1 MSKITHVMSV
11 DLVPADAM
19 AAQKLRTALD
29 EMCAEDPTL
38 GVTIGPVDEILLQGV
53 TELHMEIAVDILKR
67 GRGLDF
73 QVGAPQVHYR
83 ECITKPIE
91 WDYTHKRQ
99 TGGWSE
105 YANEYAKVGV
115 HFEPTSGRGE
125 YAKVKIR
132 FEPGE
137 PGSGFAFESAVRGG
151 AVPEA
156 FIPAIEKGL
165 RTAAEEPG
173 VIAGFPVIDIRCALI
188 DGGYH
193 ETDSTERIFE
203 IAARACFRE
212 ALPKA
217 GPRLLEPIMEVGVVT
232 PQKYLGDV
240 VGDLNSRHGQVT
252 GMDELAGKQVIIA
265 FVPVANL
272 FGYIYTLKHM
282 TRGGATC
289 TMAFSHYEQ
298 VPPARGPDDD
308 NFPPAIGM
316 RA

>member
-1 MSKITHVMSV
+1 MSKITHIMSV

-38 GVTIGPVDEILLQGV
+38 GVTIGPVNEILLQGV
-53 TELHMEIAVDILKR
+53 SELHLEIAVDILRR
-67 GRGLDF
+67 GKGLVL

-83 ECITKPIE
+83 EGITKTIE

-99 TGGWSE
+99 TRG
-105 YANEYAKVGV
+105 
-115 HFEPTSGRGE
+115 TGE

-137 PGSGFAFESAVRGG
+137 PDSGFEFKNAMRGG

-156 FIPAIEKGL
+156 IIPAVEKGL
-165 RTAAEEPG
+165 RTAKETG
-173 VIAGFPVIDIRCALI
+173 VIAGFPVIDIKCTLI

-193 ETDSTERIFE
+193 DVDSTERTFD

-217 GPRLLEPIMEVGVVT
+217 GPRLLEPMMEVGVVT
-232 PQKYLGDV
+232 PQKYLGNV

-252 GMDELAGKQVIIA
+252 GMDEIDGRQVIIA

-272 FGYIYTLKHM
+272 FGYIHTLKHM

-298 VPPARGPDDD
+298 VPLHRGPDDD
-308 NFPPAIGM
+308 TFPPAIGM

>member
-1 MSKITHVMSV
+1 MSTITYVISV
-11 DLVPADAM
+11 PLQLPADAM
-19 AAQKLRTALD
+19 AALTLRAALD
-29 EMCAEDPTL
+29 EMCTADPTL
-38 GVTIGPVDEILLQGV
+38 SVAIEPGNEIVLQGFS
-53 TELHMEIAVDILKR
+53 ELQMEFAIDTLKR
-67 GRGLDF
+67 GKGLVL
-73 QVGAPQVHYR
+73 QVGSPQVRYL
-83 ECITKPIE
+83 ETITKIIE
-91 WDYTHKRQ
+91 WEYTHKRR
-99 TGGWSE
+99 TAGG
-105 YANEYAKVGV
+105 
-115 HFEPTSGRGE
+115 GE

-137 PGSGFAFESAVRGG
+137 PDSGFEFKNAMRGA

-156 FIPAIEKGL
+156 FIPAVENGL
-165 RTAAEEPG
+165 RAAKETG
-173 VIAGFPVIDIRCALI
+173 VIAGLPVIDLKCTLI

-193 ETDSTERIFE
+193 AVDSTERTFD

-217 GPRLLEPIMEVGVVT
+217 EPRLLEPMMEVGVVT
-232 PQKYLGDV
+232 PQKYLGNV
-240 VGDLNSRHGQVT
+240 IGDLNSRHGQVT
-252 GMDELAGKQVIIA
+252 GMDGLNGMQVIIA

-298 VPPARGPDDD
+298 VPPAIGPDDD
-308 NFPPAIGM
+308 NFPPAVGM

>member
-1 MSKITHVMSV
+1 MSKVTHVMSV

-19 AAQKLRTALD
+19 GAQKLRTALD

-38 GVTIGPVDEILLQGV
+38 GVTIGPVNEILLQGLS
-53 TELHMEIAVDILKR
+53 ELHLEIAVDILKR
-67 GRGLDF
+67 KGLVL

-83 ECITKPIE
+83 ECITKTIE

-99 TGGWSE
+99 TRD
-105 YANEYAKVGV
+105 
-115 HFEPTSGRGE
+115 TGE

-137 PGSGFAFESAVRGG
+137 PDSGFEFKNAMRGG

-156 FIPAIEKGL
+156 FIPAVEKGL
-165 RTAAEEPG
+165 RTAKETG
-173 VIAGFPVIDIRCALI
+173 VIAGFPVIDIKCSLI

-193 ETDSTERIFE
+193 DADSTEHTFE
-203 IAARACFRE
+203 IAASACFRE
-212 ALPKA
+212 ALPKV
-217 GPRLLEPIMEVGVVT
+217 GPRLLEPMMEVGVVT

-240 VGDLNSRHGQVT
+240 IGDLNSRHGQVT
-252 GMDELAGKQVIIA
+252 GMDELGGMQVIIA

-282 TRGGATC
+282 TRGRATC
-289 TMAFSHYEQ
+289 TMTFSHYEQ
-298 VPPARGPDDD
+298 VPPYRGPDDD
-308 NFPPAIGM
+308 SFPPAIGM